1 MNRQIRRWGAAAL
14 LSGLSALAGVS
25 CAHVEHAVRG
35 PVEALVEVPSA
46 APGRSEKLV
55 VEASANRDCQS
66 GVRAL
71 RDGQWEVSIT
81 AFDRALRDD
90 PDDSHALYA
99 KAVANEMLG
108 RYEEALRDY
117 RASQETAA
125 EPSLTCLTAIERVK
139 SKLGR

>member
-1 MNRQIRRWGAAAL
+1 MNAHFRRWGAAAL
-14 LSGLSALAGVS
+14 LSGLTLAASVG
-25 CAHVEHAVRG
+25 CAQVQHAVRG
-35 PVEALVEVPSA
+35 PVEAVVEVPA
-46 APGRSEKLV
+46 AADGRSEKLI
-55 VEASANRDCQS
+55 VEASANRDCQT

-71 RDGQWEVSIT
+71 RNGDWEVSIT

-108 RYEEALRDY
+108 RYEDALRDY
-117 RASQETAA
+117 RASQETAV